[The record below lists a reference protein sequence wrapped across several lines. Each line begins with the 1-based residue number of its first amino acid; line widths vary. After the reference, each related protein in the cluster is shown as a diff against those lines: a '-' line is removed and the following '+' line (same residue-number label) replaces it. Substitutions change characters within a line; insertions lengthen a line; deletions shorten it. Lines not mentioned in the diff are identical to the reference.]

1 MARQRIQYYYRGSLK
16 SCNYSCSY
24 CPFCKHRETQTEMRD
39 DEMNLSRFVDMFLQ
53 RMDADILRE
62 ELAAV
67 QIVPYGE
74 ALIHPYYWR
83 EMARLSS
90 HPGVEAVGAQSNFSF
105 PMEEMLAIFQENGG
119 VLSKLRLWGTFHP
132 QMVSVDDF
140 AEQCENLFR
149 REIAF
154 CAGVVGDPAHLD
166 EIRVLRKCLPESVY
180 LWVNKMDGLGRS
192 YTEQEIQEFLQ
203 IDEYFQMELS
213 HHRADAGMC
222 ARSVFVE
229 ADGTMR
235 CCNISRRVIGNFYT
249 SGYNGQEAEAGCG
262 RRECSCFLSYC
273 NRHMH
278 ELLFFEP
285 YPAFRI
291 PQYPRAAFFDVDGTL
306 VTDGGGIRPE
316 LVRQLK
322 ALARHSKIYLVT
334 SLPPADARRKTQEIW
349 EDLSGGAFAGG
360 ALIRLRSEEKGDW
373 QESVVPLD
381 MGELEDVCSAIE
393 QAGYR
398 ISMYQKK
405 DSVYKI
411 TVSPGK
417 RRVEK
422 GWHRQWKFPD
432 SCRTLLEGDYLQITG
447 EGTGKLNAMKKICGC
462 MGYERD
468 EIFVA
473 GDSEADIPMLEYYP
487 HSVKL

>member
-1 MARQRIQYYYRGSLK
+1 MIRRTQYYYRGSLQ

-24 CPFCKHRETQTEMRD
+24 CPFCKHGETQTEIRK
-39 DEMNLSRFVDMFLQ
+39 DEVDLSRFVDTLLQ

-62 ELAAV
+62 EFAAV

-74 ALIHPYYWR
+74 ALIHSCYWR
-83 EMARLSS
+83 EMARLSR
-90 HPGVEAVGAQSNFSF
+90 HPGIEAVGAQSNFSF
-105 PMEEMLAIFQENGG
+105 VPEEMLDIFRENGG

-132 QMVSVDDF
+132 QMISVDDF
-140 AEQCENLFR
+140 AEQCEHL
-149 REIAF
+149 IMQGVAF
-154 CAGVVGDPAHLD
+154 CVGAVGVPEHID
-166 EIRVLRKCLPESVY
+166 EIQALRRRLPESVY
-180 LWVNKMDGLGRS
+180 LWINKMDGLGRS
-192 YTEQEIQEFLQ
+192 YTEEEIQSFLQ
-203 IDEYFQMELS
+203 IDEYFQMELL
-213 HHRADAGMC
+213 HHRADTEMC
-222 ARSVFVE
+222 AHSVFVE
-229 ADGTMR
+229 AGGTMR
-235 CCNISRRVIGNFYT
+235 RCNISRKVIGNFYT
-249 SGYNGQEAEAGCG
+249 SEQGGQGKEVGCG

-273 NRHMH
+273 NRHMY

-306 VTDGGGIRPE
+306 VTDRCGIRPE

-322 ALARHSKIYLVT
+322 ALAGHSKIYLVT
-334 SLPPADARRKTQEIW
+334 SLPPVDARRKTAAIW
-349 EDLSGGAFAGG
+349 EILSGGAFAGG
-360 ALIRLRSEEKGDW
+360 ALIRLRSEQEGGW

-381 MGELEDVCSAIE
+381 MEELADVCCEME

-417 RRVEK
+417 RTVKK
-422 GWHRQWKFPD
+422 GWHRQWKFPE
-432 SCRTLLEGDYLQITG
+432 SCQLLMEGDYLQITG
-447 EGTGKLNAMKKICGC
+447 KGTGKLNAMKKICSY
-462 MGYERD
+462 MGYGRD
-468 EIFVA
+468 EVFVA
-473 GDSEADIPMLEYYP
+473 GDSEADVPMLEYYP